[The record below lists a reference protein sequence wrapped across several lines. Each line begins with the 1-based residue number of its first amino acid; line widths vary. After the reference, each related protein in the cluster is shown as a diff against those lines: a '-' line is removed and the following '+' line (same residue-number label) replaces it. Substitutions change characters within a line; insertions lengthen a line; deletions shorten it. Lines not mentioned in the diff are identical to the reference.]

1 MALTQMGCEPG
12 MRAWLSRDSSV
23 PTCLARLLS
32 AAACGLL
39 LTGFARIEDR
49 VQVHGDGSAMVRRHA
64 EFQDWSGWA
73 RLTGEARDK
82 VDARDARHATLVC
95 DMARRVGWSACEVSG
110 NVVELERGFGK
121 DDSPFSGADPGR
133 AYLAI
138 DRYLDHPLSR
148 PMLRPALL
156 GLQVGDDEQRTRALL
171 QGMGYRHQ
179 LEVVMP
185 GDIRLLLGREVPGI
199 GRSVRF
205 DLMAPEPPPG
215 VDFDRDGANFI
226 ESSAG
231 LLHSRWFPGLVLGL
245 LALGGIVVVRR
256 LRNG

>member
-1 MALTQMGCEPG
+1 MALMRMGCEPG
-12 MRAWLSRDSSV
+12 MHARSSHDSSAPAWL
-23 PTCLARLLS
+23 ARVLS
-32 AAACGLL
+32 AVACTLL

-49 VQVHGDGSAMVRRHA
+49 VEVHGDGSATVRRHA

-73 RLTGEARDK
+73 RLTGEAQDK
-82 VDARDARHATLVC
+82 VDAREARHAALVC
-95 DMARRVGWSACEVSG
+95 DMAARVGWSACEVSG
-110 NVVELERGFGK
+110 NVVELERGFVK

-156 GLQVGDDEQRTRALL
+156 GLQSGDDAQKTRTLL

-185 GDIRLLLGREVPGI
+185 GDIRLLLGREVSGI
-199 GRSVRF
+199 GRTVRF
-205 DLMAPEPPPG
+205 DLMDPEPPPG

-231 LLHSRWFPGLVLGL
+231 VLHSRWFPGLVLGL
-245 LALGGIVVVRR
+245 LALAGIVVIRR

>member
-1 MALTQMGCEPG
+1 MALTQMGCEPVIHARFPRG
-12 MRAWLSRDSSV
+12 SSAPAWL
-23 PTCLARLLS
+23 ARVLS
-32 AAACGLL
+32 AVACTLL

-49 VQVHGDGSAMVRRHA
+49 VEVHGDGSATVRRHA

-82 VDARDARHATLVC
+82 VDAREARHAALVC
-95 DMARRVGWSACEVSG
+95 EMAARVGWSACEVSG

-156 GLQVGDDEQRTRALL
+156 GLQSGDDGQKTRALL

-185 GDIRLLLGREVPGI
+185 GDIRLLLGREVSGI
-199 GRSVRF
+199 GRTVRF
-205 DLMAPEPPPG
+205 DLMDPEPPPG
-215 VDFDRDGANFI
+215 VDFDKDGANFI

-245 LALGGIVVVRR
+245 LALGGLVVVRR

>member
-1 MALTQMGCEPG
+1 MGLMRMESEPG
-12 MRAWLSRDSSV
+12 MHARFARDSSAPAWRARV
-23 PTCLARLLS
+23 LA
-32 AAACGLL
+32 AVACTLL

-49 VQVHGDGSAMVRRHA
+49 VEVHGDGSATVRRHA

-73 RLTGEARDK
+73 RLAGETQNK
-82 VDARDARHATLVC
+82 VDARDARHAAMVC
-95 DMARRVGWSACEVSG
+95 DMAERVGWSACEVSG
-110 NVVELERGFGK
+110 NVVDLERGFDK
-121 DDSPFSGADPGR
+121 NDSPFSGADPGR

-156 GLQVGDDEQRTRALL
+156 GLQAGDDDRKTRTLL

-185 GDIRLLLGREVPGI
+185 GDIRLLLGREVSGI

-245 LALGGIVVVRR
+245 LALGAIAFIRR